1 MTRLFKEHLPAD
13 TPDLAGR
20 GTIPKGVAMLKLKRI
35 YDGAEPSDGYRILV
49 DRIWPRGMSKQKAG
63 VDLWLKEIAPSDAL
77 RKWFAHDPE
86 RWMEFQR
93 RYRGELRKQK
103 ALTDG
108 VKELEKKHRTVTLI
122 YSARDERH
130 NQAVALRAYL
140 KKRG

>member
-1 MTRLFKEHLPAD
+1 
-13 TPDLAGR
+13 
-20 GTIPKGVAMLKLKRI
+20 MLKLKRI
-35 YDGAEPSDGYRILV
+35 YDGAEPLDGYRILV

>member
-1 MTRLFKEHLPAD
+1 
-13 TPDLAGR
+13 
-20 GTIPKGVAMLKLKRI
+20 MLKLKRI
-35 YDGAEPSDGYRILV
+35 YDGAEPLDGYRILV

-103 ALTDG
+103 ALTDE